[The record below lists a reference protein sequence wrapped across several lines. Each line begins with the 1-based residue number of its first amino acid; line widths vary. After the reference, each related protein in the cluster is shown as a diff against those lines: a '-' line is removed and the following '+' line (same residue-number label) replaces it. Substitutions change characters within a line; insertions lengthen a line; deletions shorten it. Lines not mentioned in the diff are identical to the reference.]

1 MSNIKNDNYKLLY
14 DLEVSLKDSVE
25 ITKIKEWENH
35 LSCQILCSKQCFI
48 MIIA

>member
-25 ITKIKEWENH
+25 ITKIKE
-35 LSCQILCSKQCFI
+35 
-48 MIIA
+48 